1 MSPRPAS
8 LSADQARRIALGA
21 QGFADPRPS
30 GRVDR
35 RHARRVLDRVAV
47 LQIDSVNVVVRSQEL
62 PLFARLGSHRRDL
75 VPHLTASGDVF
86 EYWAHE
92 ASHLPVAFQP
102 LLRWRMD
109 AARDGAGTWSG
120 ATRIARERPDLV
132 ASVLREV
139 AEHGPLTAGALRDPG
154 GGRGK
159 EMWDRTPGKWALEYL
174 FWSGQITAR
183 RGPNFERRYD
193 LPERALPAAILAA
206 PTPSPAEAKKS
217 LLLAGARSHGVG
229 TVRDLA
235 DYFRL
240 NIPESRRLVA
250 ELVVDGSL
258 EQVEVQGWSEPA
270 YLHPEARRPRRVTGR
285 ALLSPFDSLVWER
298 GRTER
303 IWGFRYRLEIY
314 TPSHRR
320 VHGYYVLPFL
330 LDGHLVARV
339 DLKADRAA
347 GLLLVRSSW
356 GEDGIDIGRVTAELA
371 AELADLAAF
380 LGLAEGVVV
389 EPRGDLASLLAEA
402 VARG

>member
-1 MSPRPAS
+1 
-8 LSADQARRIALGA
+8 
-21 QGFADPRPS
+21 
-30 GRVDR
+30 
-35 RHARRVLDRVAV
+35 
-47 LQIDSVNVVVRSQEL
+47 
-62 PLFARLGSHRRDL
+62 
-75 VPHLTASGDVF
+75 
-86 EYWAHE
+86 
-92 ASHLPVAFQP
+92 
-102 LLRWRMD
+102 
-109 AARDGAGTWSG
+109 
-120 ATRIARERPDLV
+120 
-132 ASVLREV
+132 
-139 AEHGPLTAGALRDPG
+139 
-154 GGRGK
+154 
-159 EMWDRTPGKWALEYL
+159 
-174 FWSGQITAR
+174 
-183 RGPNFERRYD
+183 
-193 LPERALPAAILAA
+193 
-206 PTPSPAEAKKS
+206 
-217 LLLAGARSHGVG
+217 
-229 TVRDLA
+229 
-235 DYFRL
+235 
-240 NIPESRRLVA
+240 
-250 ELVVDGSL
+250 
-258 EQVEVQGWSEPA
+258 VEVQGWSEPA